1 MGSSSTSALLS
12 LLSILVLVPWAT
24 SASVEET
31 FLQCLSL
38 RSNPS
43 SPISALVYSSNNSS
57 YQSIYTSTIQNLRFL
72 QSDTPKPLFIITPL
86 NESHVQTAV
95 ICAKE
100 NGLEIRIRGGGH
112 DYEGLSYRAEVPFLI
127 VDMSNLKTITVDIED
142 NSAWVQA
149 GATLGELYYR
159 IAEKSNVHGFP
170 GGVCHT
176 VGVSGFLGGGGYGY
190 MLRKYGLGADQVID
204 AQMVDAN
211 GQILNRETMG
221 EDLFWAIRGGGAAS
235 FGIILRWKVKLVPVP
250 PVVTIFNPSKTIEE
264 GATKLV
270 HRWQYIADKL
280 HEDVFIRANLELTN
294 TSSGGKTIKVTFSSM
309 FLGTIDTLLPLMNES
324 FPELGLKREDC
335 TEMSW
340 IDAVKNLGGF
350 PDSTVEVLLNR
361 SLQSKSTYKM
371 KSDYV
376 KQPIPESAFEG
387 IWKRFLQVETP
398 IMQLNP
404 YGARMSEISES
415 ATPFPHRKGN
425 IYKIQYLVYWQQN
438 GTHDE
443 ETKRHI
449 NWIRELY
456 KYMTPY
462 VSKFPREAYLN
473 YRDLDIG
480 TNNRGNTSYAQASIW
495 GRKYFKNNFD
505 RLVYVKSKVDPGN
518 FFRNEQS
525 IPAVTAW

>member
-1 MGSSSTSALLS
+1 MGSWLTSAILC
-12 LLSILVLVPWAT
+12 LLSILVLVSWAT
-24 SASVEET
+24 SASVEES
-31 FLQCLSL
+31 FLRCLSL

-43 SPISALVYSSNNSS
+43 SPISAVVYSSNNPS
-57 YQSIYTSTIQNLRFL
+57 YQSIYTSTIQNTRFL
-72 QSDTPKPLFIITPL
+72 QSDTPKPLFVITPL
-86 NESHVQTAV
+86 NESHVQAAV

-100 NGLEIRIRGGGH
+100 NGLEIRTRGGGH
-112 DYEGLSYRAEVPFLI
+112 DYEGISYRAEVPFVI

-170 GGVCHT
+170 GGVCST

-190 MLRKYGLGADQVID
+190 MLRKYGLGADHVID
-204 AQMVDAN
+204 AHMVDAN
-211 GQILNRETMG
+211 GKILNRETMG

-235 FGIILRWKVKLVPVP
+235 FGIILWWKVNLVPVP
-250 PVVTIFNPSKTIEE
+250 PVVTVFNPSRTIEE
-264 GATKLV
+264 GGTKLV
-270 HRWQYIADKL
+270 HRWQYIADKVD
-280 HEDVFIRANLELTN
+280 EDLFIRANLALTN
-294 TSSGGKTIKVTFSSM
+294 TSSGGKTIKVTFRSLY
-309 FLGTIDTLLPLMNES
+309 LGTIDKLLPLMNKS
-324 FPELGLKREDC
+324 FPELGLQREDC

-340 IDAVKNLGGF
+340 IDAIKNIGGF
-350 PDSTVEVLLNR
+350 PNSTIDVLLNR
-361 SLQSKSTYKM
+361 TLQDKRTYKV

-376 KQPIPESAFEG
+376 KEPIPEFVFEG
-387 IWKRFLQVETP
+387 LWKRFLQMEIPV
-398 IMQLNP
+398 MNLNP
-404 YGARMSEISES
+404 YGGRMSEISES
-415 ATPFPHRKGN
+415 AIPFPHRKGN
-425 IYKIQYLVYWQQN
+425 IYKIQYTVNWRQN
-438 GTHDE
+438 GTQE
-443 ETKRHI
+443 IKRHI

-473 YRDLDIG
+473 YIDLDIG
-480 TNNRGNTSYAQASIW
+480 TNNKGNTSYLQASIW
-495 GRKYFKNNFD
+495 GHKYFKNNFD

>member
-1 MGSSSTSALLS
+1 MGSSSTSAILS
-12 LLSILVLVPWAT
+12 LFFILVLVPWAT
-24 SASVEET
+24 SASVEER

-38 RSNPS
+38 HSDPS
-43 SPISALVYSSNNSS
+43 SPISAVVYSPNNSS
-57 YQSIYTSTIQNLRFL
+57 YLSIYTSTITSLRFL
-72 QSDTPKPLFIITPL
+72 QSSARKPLFIITPST
-86 NESHVQTAV
+86 ESHVQTAV

-112 DYEGLSYRAEVPFLI
+112 DYEALSSMAEVPFVI

-211 GQILNRETMG
+211 GKILNRETMG

-235 FGIILRWKVKLVPVP
+235 FGIILRWKVRLVPVP
-250 PVVTIFNPSKTIEE
+250 PVVTVFNPSKTIEE

-270 HRWQYIADKL
+270 HRWQYVAHKL
-280 HEDVFIRANLELTN
+280 HEDIFMRINLALTS
-294 TSSGGKTIKVTFSSM
+294 TSSGGKTVNVEFSSM
-309 FLGTIDTLLPLMNES
+309 FLGTIDRLLPLMNES

-340 IDAVKNLGGF
+340 IDAMKYLGGF
-350 PDSTVEVLLNR
+350 PDSTLEVLLNR
-361 SLQSKSTYKM
+361 TLQSKSLSKN

-376 KQPIPESAFEG
+376 KKPIPESAFEG
-387 IWKRFLQVETP
+387 IWKRFLQMEIPV
-398 IMQLNP
+398 MQLNP
-404 YGARMSEISES
+404 YGGRMSEISES

-425 IYKIQYLVYWQQN
+425 IYKIQYIIIWQQN
-438 GTHDE
+438 GTQE
-443 ETKRHI
+443 IKRHI
-449 NWIRELY
+449 NWVRELY

-462 VSKFPREAYLN
+462 VSKSPREAYLN

-480 TNNRGNTSYAQASIW
+480 KNNKGNTSYSQASIW